1 MYAFTVPCLLLM
13 LAALATGFVTG
24 SATELSAL
32 RRRFRIGCGVGV
44 LLVLMLFGLAALN
57 LAALREFFTAEA
69 MQEVVLSADIP
80 LPIQPEQITDSQL
93 RGVVAGGAFLL
104 FFLFLLAFNCRRRMA
119 NRWLACGWILLFGT
133 LFSFTFP
140 WGYCGL
146 AALIAM
152 VQSDSSTD
160 IGPGIAVAFFLLI
173 SILLAVWTFFALKNE
188 KRGAK
193 RLLAHAGIMVGVFAV
208 CWLLGLVLAWIYGS
222 CALAEARKRDITPWR
237 QEIGPR
243 PELEAEGE
251 KITRFHLEHKD
262 FELPFNGIG
271 DWRRRPG
278 EKDQELVPEHKR
290 NYTLKWFDT
299 PEYEAILPAYEKLL
313 AISGDKV
320 YLSSLNCLRAH
331 ARIRVGRAALYSE
344 TGQPE
349 KILPELRKAVE
360 MDLNAPADDMPGF
373 SVGMTH
379 LAIRDLW
386 ISALISIG
394 PDGPE
399 YAPVYREIQER
410 LQAHPVRIPND
421 AGFYMPL
428 LEAGLNFEHD
438 PSSGRY
444 TEILNTPAG
453 IASAANGL
461 WNVLS
466 LQKMFSELE
475 RAESFQTAPGRDP
488 FPDGNLSLK
497 CAKHI
502 ALRSRE
508 TIALGTT
515 GLALKRYRC
524 EKGHY
529 PQKLE
534 ELVPEYL
541 EKVPPCPANGKPPHY
556 ETDGTNFT
564 LALPDPDRGKRV
576 RFSTEK
582 NY

>member
-1 MYAFTVPCLLLM
+1 MYAFLVPCLLLM
-13 LAALATGFVTG
+13 LAALITGFVTG
-24 SATELSAL
+24 SATELPAL
-32 RRRFRIGCGVGV
+32 RRRFRIGCGIGV
-44 LLVLMLFGLAALN
+44 LLMLMFSGLAALN
-57 LAALREFFTAEA
+57 FAALREFFTADM
-69 MQEVVLSADIP
+69 MQRIELSAGIP
-80 LPIQPEQITDSQL
+80 LPIQPEQITDSLL
-93 RGVVAGGAFLL
+93 RVLVVAGSFLL
-104 FFLFLLAFNCRRRMA
+104 LFLYLLAFNCRRREG
-119 NRWLACGWILLFGT
+119 NRWFACGWILLFGT
-133 LFSFTFP
+133 LFSFTFH

-146 AALIAM
+146 AALVAM

-160 IGPGIAVAFFLLI
+160 IGPGIAVAFSLLTF
-173 SILLAVWTFFALKNE
+173 ILLAIWTYFALKNE

-193 RLLAHAGIMVGVFAV
+193 RLLAHAGIMTGTFAA
-208 CWLLGLVLAWIYGS
+208 CWLLGLALAWIYGS

-237 QEIGPR
+237 LESGPR
-243 PELEAEGE
+243 PELKAEEE
-251 KITRFHLEHKD
+251 KIARFHDEHKD

-278 EKDQELVPEHKR
+278 VKNQELIPEHKR

-299 PEYEAILPAYEKLL
+299 PEFEALLPAYEKLQT
-313 AISGDKV
+313 ISRDKV
-320 YLSSLNCLRAH
+320 YLSSLNCLRAYT
-331 ARIRVGRAALYSE
+331 RIRVGRAALYSE

-360 MDLNAPADDMPGF
+360 VDLNAPDDMPGF

-379 LAIRDLW
+379 LAIRALW

-399 YAPVYREIQER
+399 YAPFYREIQER

-428 LEAGLNFEHD
+428 LETGLNFEHA

-444 TEILNTPAG
+444 TEILNTPAV
-453 IASAANGL
+453 IASVANEL

-475 RAESFQTAPGRDP
+475 QAESFQTAPGRDP

-515 GLALKRYRC
+515 ALALKRYRC

-529 PQKLE
+529 PRKLE

-541 EKVPPCPANGKPPHY
+541 EKLPPCPFTGKPLHY
-556 ETDGTNFT
+556 ESDGKDFE
-564 LALPDPDRGKRV
+564 LSVADPEQGKLFELSSR
-576 RFSTEK
+576 K
-582 NY
+582 DY

>member
-1 MYAFTVPCLLLM
+1 MYAFSVPYLLLM
-13 LAALATGFVTG
+13 LAALATGFVAG
-24 SATELSAL
+24 SATELPAL

-44 LLVLMLFGLAALN
+44 LLVLMFFGLAALN
-57 LAALREFFTAEA
+57 FTAIREFFTADV
-69 MQEVVLSADIP
+69 MQGIVLSAGIP
-80 LPIQPEQITDSQL
+80 LLIEPEQISDSLL
-93 RGVVAGGAFLL
+93 RVVVAGGACLL
-104 FFLFLLAFNCRRRMA
+104 FFLYLLAFNCRRREG
-119 NRWLACGWILLFGT
+119 NRWFAGGWILLFGA
-133 LFSFTFP
+133 LFSFTFA

-146 AALIAM
+146 AALVLM
-152 VQSDSSTD
+152 VRSAGSTNPD
-160 IGPGIAVAFFLLI
+160 LEIAVAFFLLI
-173 SILLAVWTFFALKNE
+173 SVLLAIWTYFALKNE

-193 RLLAHAGIMVGVFAV
+193 RLFAHAGIMVGVFAV
-208 CWLLGLVLAWIYGS
+208 CWLLGLALAWIYGS
-222 CALAEARKRDITPWR
+222 CALAEARKRNITPWR
-237 QEIGPR
+237 LETDTR
-243 PELEAEGE
+243 PELEAEEE
-251 KITRFHLEHKD
+251 KLARFHDEHKD

-299 PEYEAILPAYEKLL
+299 PEFEAILPAYEKLL
-313 AISGDKV
+313 AIPGDKV

-331 ARIRVGRAALYSE
+331 ARIRAGRAALYSE
-344 TGQPE
+344 TGQTE

-360 MDLNAPADDMPGF
+360 VDLNAPDDMPGF

-399 YAPVYREIQER
+399 YAPFYREMQER

-428 LEAGLNFEHD
+428 LEAGLNFEHG
-438 PSSGRY
+438 PSGRY
-444 TEILNTPAG
+444 TEILSTPAG
-453 IASAANGL
+453 VASAANEL
-461 WNVLS
+461 RNILS

-475 RAESFQTAPGRDP
+475 RAEFFQTAPGPDP
-488 FPDGNLSLK
+488 FPDNNLSLRG
-497 CAKHI
+497 AKHI

-508 TIALGTT
+508 AIALGTT

-541 EKVPPCPANGKPPHY
+541 EKLPHCPTNGKPPHY
-556 ETDGTNFT
+556 ETDGKEFE
-564 LALPDPDRGKRV
+564 LRLDDPTPGRGIQLSSRKD
-576 RFSTEK
+576 
-582 NY
+582 Y